1 MTHAP
6 ETPLAATGRTG
17 VWFVGAR
24 GSVATTAVVGALGV
38 AQGLAPVTGLVTELA
53 ELDPDGLPQ
62 LADLVFGGH
71 DVSPQGL
78 AKKAESLADGGVV
91 PAALVTAVTTDLEA
105 IDAEVRPGYVAG
117 EEGVTAAVER
127 LAADISDFRRRHD
140 LARVVVV
147 DVASTQPPVDD
158 PAQLT
163 DVDGPLPVGAVY
175 ALAAFR
181 SGSSFVS
188 FTPSPC
194 LRLPVVVDAAQRS
207 GLPYAGCDGK
217 TGETLLKSVLAPMFG
232 MRALDL
238 QSWTSVN
245 LLGGGDGRTLADPE
259 AARSKTVAKRSGL
272 DAMVGRP
279 VPGPMHIDQVE
290 DLGEWKTAWD
300 HVRFDGFLGTRMTL
314 QLTWQ
319 GCDSALAAPLV
330 LDLALFLDLAKRGG
344 MSGVQEWLSFYW
356 KSPQPVQPGVYP
368 EHDIFIQLTKLKNTL
383 RHLMGDDPVTHVG
396 AEYYD

>member
-1 MTHAP
+1 MTSNEAK
-6 ETPLAATGRTG
+6 TG

-38 AQGLAPVTGLVTELA
+38 SHGLAPATGLVTEL
-53 ELDPDGLPQ
+53 PDLAPGGLPD
-62 LADLVFGGH
+62 LAELVFGGH
-71 DVSPQGL
+71 DVSSQSLP
-78 AKKAESLADGGVV
+78 KKAEALAAGGVV
-91 PAALVTAVTTDLEA
+91 PATVVGAVRAELEA
-105 IDAEVRPGYVAG
+105 VDAEVRPGHVSG
-117 EEGVTAAVER
+117 EETPGEAVER
-127 LAADISDFRRRHD
+127 LAGDIVGFRERHG
-140 LARVVVV
+140 LVRVVVV

-158 PAQLT
+158 PEQMT
-163 DVDGPLPVGAVY
+163 GVDAPLPVGAVY

-181 SGSSFVS
+181 AGAPFVS

-194 LRLPVVVDAAQRS
+194 LRLPVVVVAAERS

-217 TGETLLKSVLAPMFG
+217 TGETLLKSALAPMFV
-232 MRALDL
+232 MRALEL
-238 QSWTSVN
+238 RSWTSVN
-245 LLGGGDGRTLADPE
+245 LLGGGDGETLADPE

-314 QLTWQ
+314 QFTWQ

-330 LDLALFLDLAKRGG
+330 LDLVRL
-344 MSGVQEWLSFYW
+344 MSAAHAAGRSG
-356 KSPQPVQPGVYP
+356 PQP
-368 EHDIFIQLTKLKNTL
+368 ELAFFFK
-383 RHLMGDDPVTHVG
+383 DPVGGTEHRLSEQWRDLVAWRRG
-396 AEYYD
+396 LSA

>member
-1 MTHAP
+1 MMSSNEDVPVRAP
-6 ETPLAATGRTG
+6 GRTG

-38 AQGLAPVTGLVTELA
+38 AQGLAPATGLVTELE

-71 DVSPQGL
+71 DVNPQGV
-78 AKKAESLADGGVV
+78 AKKAESLAEGGVV
-91 PAALVTAVTTDLEA
+91 PAALVSAVAADLEKV
-105 IDAEVRPGYVAG
+105 DAEVRPGYAPG
-117 EEGVTAAVER
+117 EEDVATAVQR
-127 LAADISDFRRRHD
+127 LADDISDFRRRHD

-147 DVASTQPPVDD
+147 DVASTQPPVDH
-158 PAQLT
+158 PEELT
-163 DVDGPLPVGAVY
+163 DLDGPLPVGAVY

-181 SGSSFVS
+181 SGASFVS

-194 LRLPVVVDAAQRS
+194 LRLPVVVDAAARH

-217 TGETLLKSVLAPMFG
+217 TGETLLKSALAPMFV

-238 QSWTSVN
+238 RSWTSVN

-279 VPGPMHIDQVE
+279 VPGPMHIDQLE

-330 LDLALFLDLAKRGG
+330 LDLVRLVSAAHAAGRSGAL
-344 MSGVQEWLSFYW
+344 
-356 KSPQPVQPGVYP
+356 P
-368 EHDIFIQLTKLKNTL
+368 ELGFFFK
-383 RHLMGDDPVTHVG
+383 DPVGGTEHRLTEQFHELVAWRRG
-396 AEYYD
+396 LTP

>member
-1 MTHAP
+1 MTSTP
-6 ETPLAATGRTG
+6 ETPLAAVGRTG

-91 PAALVTAVTTDLEA
+91 PSALVTALATDLA
-105 IDAEVRPGYVAG
+105 TIDAEIRPGYAAGEADVAG
-117 EEGVTAAVER
+117 AVER
-127 LAADISDFRRRHD
+127 MAADVDEFRLRHG
-140 LARVVVV
+140 LERVVVV

-158 PAQLT
+158 PEQLT
-163 DVDGPLPVGAVY
+163 DLDGPLPVGAVY

-181 SGSSFVS
+181 AGASFVS

-194 LRLPVVVDAAQRS
+194 LRLPVVVDAAARS

-217 TGETLLKSVLAPMFG
+217 TGETLLKSALAPMFV

-330 LDLALFLDLAKRGG
+330 LDLVRLVSAAHAAGR
-344 MSGVQEWLSFYW
+344 SGPL
-356 KSPQPVQPGVYP
+356 P
-368 EHDIFIQLTKLKNTL
+368 ELGFFFK
-383 RHLMGDDPVTHVG
+383 DPVGGSEHRLVEQWHELVDWRRG
-396 AEYYD
+396 LA

>member
-1 MTHAP
+1 MGTDAHDGP
-6 ETPLAATGRTG
+6 RTG

-78 AKKAESLADGGVV
+78 VKKAESLAAAGVV
-91 PAALVTAVTTDLEA
+91 PAALVSAVVTDLEA
-105 IDAEVRPGYVAG
+105 IDAEVRPGHATG
-117 EEGVTAAVER
+117 EEGVATAVER
-127 LAADISDFRRRHD
+127 LAADITDFRRRHG
-140 LARVVVV
+140 LERVVVV
-147 DVASTQPPVDD
+147 DVASTQPPVDH
-158 PAQLT
+158 PERLT
-163 DVDGPLPVGAVY
+163 EVDGPLPVGAVY

-181 SGSSFVS
+181 SGSPFVS

-194 LRLPVVVDAAQRS
+194 LRLPVVVDAAERS

-217 TGETLLKSVLAPMFG
+217 TGETLLKSALAPMFV

-330 LDLALFLDLAKRGG
+330 LDLVRLVSAAHAAGRTGAL
-344 MSGVQEWLSFYW
+344 
-356 KSPQPVQPGVYP
+356 P
-368 EHDIFIQLTKLKNTL
+368 ELGFFFK
-383 RHLMGDDPVTHVG
+383 DPVGGTEHRLVEQWHELVAWRRG
-396 AEYYD
+396 LDS

>member
-1 MTHAP
+1 MTGTDAHDAP
-6 ETPLAATGRTG
+6 RTG

-53 ELDPDGLPQ
+53 ELEPDGLPQ

-71 DVSPQGL
+71 DVSPLGL
-78 AKKAESLADGGVV
+78 AKKAESLAEGGVV
-91 PAALVTAVTTDLEA
+91 PAALVSAVAADLEA
-105 IDAEVRPGYVAG
+105 IDAEVRPGYARG
-117 EEGVTAAVER
+117 EEDVATAVER
-127 LAADISDFRRRHD
+127 LAGDISDFRRRHGIE
-140 LARVVVV
+140 RVVVV
-147 DVASTQPPVDD
+147 DVASTQPPVDHPED
-158 PAQLT
+158 LT
-163 DVDGPLPVGAVY
+163 EVDDLLPVGAVY

-181 SGSSFVS
+181 SGASFVS

-194 LRLPVVVDAAQRS
+194 LRLPVVVDAAARL

-217 TGETLLKSVLAPMFG
+217 TGETLLKSALAPMFV
-232 MRALDL
+232 MRALEL
-238 QSWTSVN
+238 RSWTSVN
-245 LLGGGDGRTLADPE
+245 LLGGGDGRTLADPD

-279 VPGPMHIDQVE
+279 VPGPMHINQVE

-330 LDLALFLDLAKRGG
+330 LDLVRLVSAAHAAGR
-344 MSGVQEWLSFYW
+344 SGAI
-356 KSPQPVQPGVYP
+356 P
-368 EHDIFIQLTKLKNTL
+368 ELGFFFK
-383 RHLMGDDPVTHVG
+383 DPVGGTEHRLTEQWHELVTWRRG
-396 AEYYD
+396 LDS